1 MRLLVYNIAYGTGT
15 AGGIGTLLTAHRY
28 IRTRKSYMD
37 HIIDFIDESDAD
49 VVGLVEIDTG
59 SFRTGFRD
67 QTELVASRLKHYSHC
82 GVKYGIDS
90 IGRRIPI
97 LRKQANAFFTRLE
110 AVQAGAYYFPVGFK
124 KLILE
129 LNIGGIRFFLVHLA
143 LKQSTRRRQLEYLTK
158 IAAINPEPVIIAGDF
173 NAFAGTDEI
182 ERLVDLL
189 DLYDYLTG
197 ELVSINAQV
206 GLVSQAVS
214 YLTDNAEQYHI
225 DTEKV
230 VLIGHSAGGQL
241 TGCLA
246 ERISEHPEEYGYQL
260 AGVVILAGATDFRT
274 MLYEDYHWEGNISL
288 GLMPF
293 IFDGV
298 EDGDIITELEK
309 VDVMSN
315 ITEKLPPVL
324 LVHGN
329 NDTVVPLTMSQN
341 LYQSLKELGVDT
353 ELVVVQGMTH
363 GLDEQAVSN
372 AIYTYLTAYI
382 LDTDEE
388 SK

>member
-59 SFRTGFRD
+59 SFRTGYRD

-143 LKQSTRRRQLEYLTK
+143 KVWKNSGKALDPQLPFLVISTFL
-158 IAAINPEPVIIAGDF
+158 
-173 NAFAGTDEI
+173 FA
-182 ERLVDLL
+182 L
-189 DLYDYLTG
+189 
-197 ELVSINAQV
+197 
-206 GLVSQAVS
+206 
-214 YLTDNAEQYHI
+214 
-225 DTEKV
+225 
-230 VLIGHSAGGQL
+230 
-241 TGCLA
+241 
-246 ERISEHPEEYGYQL
+246 L
-260 AGVVILAGATDFRT
+260 AGLGFVVFLI
-274 MLYEDYHWEGNISL
+274 
-288 GLMPF
+288 
-293 IFDGV
+293 
-298 EDGDIITELEK
+298 
-309 VDVMSN
+309 
-315 ITEKLPPVL
+315 
-324 LVHGN
+324 
-329 NDTVVPLTMSQN
+329 
-341 LYQSLKELGVDT
+341 
-353 ELVVVQGMTH
+353 
-363 GLDEQAVSN
+363 
-372 AIYTYLTAYI
+372 
-382 LDTDEE
+382 
-388 SK
+388 

>member
-1 MRLLVYNIAYGTGT
+1 MERRRGRKRIWIKIGIAVLLFIMLGAGIGIWYWKAAEEATCSPQLSVELRAEIPEGVTYEENIRYAETEQDLCYLDIAYREGESANPLLVFVH
-15 AGGIGTLLTAHRY
+15 GGSWMEGS
-28 IRTRKSYMD
+28 RKEMTDYLYTFSALGYTVAT
-37 HIIDFIDESDAD
+37 ID
-49 VVGLVEIDTG
+49 
-59 SFRTGFRD
+59 
-67 QTELVASRLKHYSHC
+67 Y
-82 GVKYGIDS
+82 
-90 IGRRIPI
+90 
-97 LRKQANAFFTRLE
+97 
-110 AVQAGAYYFPVGFK
+110 
-124 KLILE
+124 
-129 LNIGGIRFFLVHLA
+129 
-143 LKQSTRRRQLEYLTK
+143 
-158 IAAINPEPVIIAGDF
+158 
-173 NAFAGTDEI
+173 
-182 ERLVDLL
+182 DLL